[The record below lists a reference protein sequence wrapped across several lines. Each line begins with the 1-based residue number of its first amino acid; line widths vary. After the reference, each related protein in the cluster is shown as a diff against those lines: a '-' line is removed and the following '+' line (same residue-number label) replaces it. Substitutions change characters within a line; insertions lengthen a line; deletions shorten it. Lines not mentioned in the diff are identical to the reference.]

1 MNFITWMLSNDE
13 TITQYLIWKHKAEF
27 IAYLN
32 KRELCWSA
40 TLSQSRVFLGLG
52 GNPEVKKIDRYSS
65 KLGTFYALLYFWC
78 HLFESM
84 EGGTNWKLFLLVH
97 YIINNKSF
105 KNLSLDIIIPW
116 FIILNIYTNKCSIS
130 ISLSCPWRFS
140 KAQWFHKCNFRGGN

>member
-52 GNPEVKKIDRYSS
+52 GNPEVKKID
-65 KLGTFYALLYFWC
+65 LQ
-78 HLFESM
+78 
-84 EGGTNWKLFLLVH
+84 
-97 YIINNKSF
+97 F
-105 KNLSLDIIIPW
+105 KNWGKGRLKSDERKLRRINSCNRKFSLKPRGLKKKQADEEQEETLFHTLYIFKNNCFSDWLSIISRTITFSHRPRW
-116 FIILNIYTNKCSIS
+116 KVWWDKF
-130 ISLSCPWRFS
+130 SC
-140 KAQWFHKCNFRGGN
+140 